1 MRAKRWLV
9 FIGLN
14 IIVSILTTL
23 GVLSLKG
30 ETERV
35 VIVTITPN
43 ATPVAQ
49 AETTAVVSEGEVTQ
63 PVATP
68 TVPTSIEYRIQPGDT
83 LGGIAFY
90 FDVALNDLLAANGLT
105 ENDIINPGQ
114 ILIIPVGEIL
124 TSTPSAPSPIPATPT
139 PETPTAV
146 PTETPT
152 PPGPVMVRIE
162 EVLAP
167 GNLAREAVVLVNRG
181 RTVNLAGWKLQA
193 AGGKVSF
200 EFPRLTLAQE
210 VPVTLYTIGGSNT
223 PQELHW
229 GLDEAQWGTSD
240 TVIELRDAEGDLV
253 ATYAL
258 P

>member
-1 MRAKRWLV
+1 MRAKRWV
-9 FIGLN
+9 IFIGLN
-14 IIVSILTTL
+14 IVVSILTTL

-30 ETERV
+30 EIERV
-35 VIVTITPN
+35 VIVTVTPN
-43 ATPVAQ
+43 AAPVAQ
-49 AETTAVVSEGEVTQ
+49 PEAVSVVPVGEATQ

-83 LGGIAFY
+83 LGGIALY
-90 FDVALNDLLAANGLT
+90 FDIALNDLLEANGLT

-114 ILIIPVGEIL
+114 LLTIPVGEIL
-124 TSTPSAPSPIPATPT
+124 TPTPSTPSPIPATPT
-139 PETPTAV
+139 PDTPTAI
-146 PTETPT
+146 PTDTPT
-152 PPGPVMVRIE
+152 PPGPVLVRIE

-181 RTVNLAGWKLQA
+181 RTVNLAGWKLQS
-193 AGGKVSF
+193 AGGNVSF

-210 VPVTLYTIGGSNT
+210 VPVTVYTIGGSNT